1 MMRSRNIT
9 IIKKMNCLKH
19 IAVLF
24 CIIFVT
30 GCSDNNE
37 DPPPEVAFVEGSII
51 QIQQVKDLYSAELAK
66 VWTERVPVE
75 ITDNWSIRGIIT
87 ASDKK
92 DGNLYKEAYIQD
104 ISGGLHL
111 TFNSTSGL
119 YIGDSVIV
127 NLQGLFVS
135 DYGNLIQIGS
145 TPYIDESGNYRLLGI
160 VMDQVTRKI
169 SINNPT
175 TPAIVTIP
183 QIKSTAWL
191 GKLVTLNN
199 VQFTDDAVGEPYAD
213 YMLDPPASANRTL
226 MDCDKNQLIVRSSG
240 YAAFAPEIITDLNGS
255 ITGIVTVF
263 NSDYQLVIRDF
274 TEGQLTNDRCT
285 PGIPPLGSPVETLSE
300 DFESFANDED
310 IAIDGWQNIAQ
321 KGDRMWRNKIFSSNG
336 YAQATAYGSNLAQ
349 MVTWLITRPVT
360 ISEQKIL
367 TFQTEK
373 AYWAHTGTNLPFELL
388 CSTDY
393 NGRNLASATWVPLTA
408 TIAGKTDPDN
418 IFINSGNVAL
428 PVESGKSCVIAFK
441 YTGSSTES
449 TSYRIDN
456 IVITVTK

>member
-1 MMRSRNIT
+1 M
-9 IIKKMNCLKH
+9 KKLNY
-19 IAVLF
+19 IVILF
-24 CIIFVT
+24 SILLSAA
-30 GCSDNNE
+30 CSDNNE
-37 DPPPEVAFVEGSII
+37 NPPPVIEFIAGDFV

-66 VWTERVPVE
+66 VWTDRVPVE
-75 ITDNWSIRGIIT
+75 IFENWSIKGIIT

-104 ISGGLHL
+104 GSGGVHL
-111 TFNSTSGL
+111 MFNSTSGL

-127 NLQGLFVS
+127 NLQGLFLS
-135 DYGNLIQIGS
+135 DYGNLIQVGS

-160 VMDQVTRKI
+160 VMDQVTKKI

-175 TPAIVTIP
+175 TPEIVTIP
-183 QIKSTAWL
+183 QVKSTGWL

-199 VQFTDDAVGEPYAD
+199 VQFTDDAVGESYAD
-213 YMLDPPASANRTL
+213 YMLDPPASANRNL
-226 MDCDKNQLIVRSSG
+226 MDCDKNQIIVRSSG
-240 YAAFAPEIITDLNGS
+240 YASFASDIITDLNGS

-263 NSDYQLVIRDF
+263 NSDYQLIIRDY
-274 TEGQLTNDRCT
+274 TEVQLTNDRCT
-285 PGIPPLGSPVETLSE
+285 PGIPPLGSPVETLSQ

-310 IAIDGWQNIAQ
+310 IQIDGWQNIAQ
-321 KGDRMWRNKIFSSNG
+321 KGDRIWRNKIFSSNG
-336 YAQATAYGSNLAQ
+336 YAQATAYGSNLAR

-360 ISEQKIL
+360 ISVQKTL
-367 TFQTEK
+367 NFQTAK

-388 CSTDY
+388 YSTDY
-393 NGRNLASATWVPLTA
+393 NGRNLVSATWVPLSA
-408 TIAGKTDPDN
+408 TIAGITDPDN
-418 IFINSGNVAL
+418 TFINSGNVNL
-428 PVESGKSCVIAFK
+428 PVENGKSCAIAFK

>member
-1 MMRSRNIT
+1 M
-9 IIKKMNCLKH
+9 KKLNY
-19 IAVLF
+19 IVILF
-24 CIIFVT
+24 CILLSAA
-30 GCSDNNE
+30 CSDNNE
-37 DPPPEVAFVEGSII
+37 NPPPVIEFIAGDFV

-66 VWTERVPVE
+66 VWTDRVPVE
-75 ITDNWSIRGIIT
+75 IFENWSIKGIIT

-104 ISGGLHL
+104 GSGGVHL
-111 TFNSTSGL
+111 MFNSTSGL

-127 NLQGLFVS
+127 NLQGLFLS
-135 DYGNLIQIGS
+135 DYGNLIQVGS

-160 VMDQVTRKI
+160 VMDQVTKKI

-175 TPAIVTIP
+175 TPEIVTIP
-183 QIKSTAWL
+183 QVKSTGWL

-199 VQFTDDAVGEPYAD
+199 VQFTDDAVGESYAD
-213 YMLDPPASANRTL
+213 YMLDPPASANRNL
-226 MDCDKNQLIVRSSG
+226 MDCDKNQIIVRSSG
-240 YAAFAPEIITDLNGS
+240 YASFASDIITDLNGS

-263 NSDYQLVIRDF
+263 NSDYQLIIRDY
-274 TEGQLTNDRCT
+274 TEVQLTNDRCT
-285 PGIPPLGSPVETLSE
+285 PGIPPLGSPVETLSQ

-310 IAIDGWQNIAQ
+310 IQIDGWQNIAQ
-321 KGDRMWRNKIFSSNG
+321 KGDRIWRNKIFSSNG
-336 YAQATAYGSNLAQ
+336 YAQATAYGSNLAR

-360 ISEQKIL
+360 ISVQKTL
-367 TFQTEK
+367 NFQTAK

-388 CSTDY
+388 YSTDY
-393 NGRNLASATWVPLTA
+393 NGRNLVSATWVPLSA
-408 TIAGKTDPDN
+408 TIAGITDPDN
-418 IFINSGNVAL
+418 TFINSGNVNL
-428 PVESGKSCVIAFK
+428 PVENGKSCAIAFK

>member
-1 MMRSRNIT
+1 M
-9 IIKKMNCLKH
+9 KKLNY
-19 IAVLF
+19 IVILF
-24 CIIFVT
+24 CILLSAA
-30 GCSDNNE
+30 CSDNNE
-37 DPPPEVAFVEGSII
+37 NPPPVIEFIAGDFV

-66 VWTERVPVE
+66 VWTDRVPVE
-75 ITDNWSIRGIIT
+75 IFENWSIKGIIT

-104 ISGGLHL
+104 GSGGVHL
-111 TFNSTSGL
+111 LFNSTSGL

-127 NLQGLFVS
+127 NLQGLFLS
-135 DYGNLIQIGS
+135 DYGNLIQVGS

-160 VMDQVTRKI
+160 VMDQVTKKI

-175 TPAIVTIP
+175 TPEIVTIP
-183 QIKSTAWL
+183 QVKSTGWL

-199 VQFTDDAVGEPYAD
+199 VQFTDDAVGESYAD
-213 YMLDPPASANRTL
+213 YMLDPPASANRNL
-226 MDCDKNQLIVRSSG
+226 MDCDKNQIIVRSSG
-240 YAAFAPEIITDLNGS
+240 YASFASDIITDLNGS

-263 NSDYQLVIRDF
+263 NSDYQLIIRDY
-274 TEGQLTNDRCT
+274 TEVQLTNDRCT
-285 PGIPPLGSPVETLSE
+285 PGIPPLGSPVETLSQ

-310 IAIDGWQNIAQ
+310 IQIDGWQNIAQ
-321 KGDRMWRNKIFSSNG
+321 KGDRIWRNKIFSSNG
-336 YAQATAYGSNLAQ
+336 YAQATAYGSNLAR

-360 ISEQKIL
+360 ISVQKTL
-367 TFQTEK
+367 NFQTAK

-388 CSTDY
+388 YSTDY
-393 NGRNLASATWVPLTA
+393 NGRNLVSATWVPLSA
-408 TIAGKTDPDN
+408 TIAGITDPDN
-418 IFINSGNVAL
+418 TFINSGNVNL
-428 PVESGKSCVIAFK
+428 PVENGKSCAIAFK